1 MFRLLHFFLL
11 TSTAGLMALGILL
24 WYVHGHAVQQLVEY
38 AEVQNVT
45 LARSFANTIWPRF
58 STYIVSVSELPAAT
72 LRERQEVR
80 EIQGAVKAAS
90 AGLPILKVKIYN
102 LNGLTVFSSDPA
114 EIGQDKSGNQGFIRA
129 AKKGLPT
136 SALTYRN
143 RLNSFEGTVQNRDIV
158 ESYLPINGTD
168 GGTLGVFELYSDVT
182 PLLNRVNQSSNQ
194 LMFGLLFIFGA
205 LYAVLFLLV
214 RRADRTIK
222 RQYTNIAEKNEALE
236 KARNTLELRV
246 AERTRKLT
254 DEIAERERA
263 EENLHKLSQAVEQSP
278 AMTIITDPAGNIE
291 YVNSRFVAVTG
302 YTLEEVSGKNPNVL
316 KAGEVP
322 PDIYKE
328 LWKAISVGKEWRGE
342 FHNRK
347 KNGDLYWA
355 RTTISPVM
363 GGDGAVTHF
372 LGISE
377 DTTALKIAEQE
388 KRQQQSE
395 LAHAGRVITLGEMA
409 TSLAHELNQ
418 PLSIISGCAQMCKKA
433 LRSGNGATEA
443 LQDPVEQVL
452 EQAERANE
460 IIHSIRGFVK
470 KDTLKK
476 EDIDINDGIYK
487 ISDLLRSDAR
497 DHSVSVSF
505 DFARDF
511 PPVSAN
517 MLQIQQVI
525 LNLAHNGIEAMMES
539 KSNARHLTIKTAIL
553 PDKMVGISVH
563 DTGSG
568 IQSEQLEQIF
578 APFYTSKPDGL
589 GMGLSI
595 SHSIVEAHG
604 GKLWA
609 TSNEREGTY
618 FHISL
623 PAAHISEP
631 RENPDDA

>member
-1 MFRLLHFFLL
+1 MFRLLHFFLI
-11 TSTAGLMALGILL
+11 TSMAGLLALGVLL
-24 WYVHGHAVQQLVEY
+24 WFVHRHAVQQLVEY

-58 STYIVSVSELPAAT
+58 SKYISSVSELPEKT
-72 LRERQEVR
+72 LRTRQEVR
-80 EIQGAVKAAS
+80 EIRNAVKAAS

-102 LNGLTVFSSDPA
+102 LKGLTVFSSDPA
-114 EIGQDKSGNQGFIRA
+114 EIGQDKSGNQGFVRA
-129 AKKGLPT
+129 AIKGLPA

-158 ESYLPINGTD
+158 ESYLPIRGGD
-168 GGTLGVFELYSDVT
+168 GETLGVFELYSDVT
-182 PLLNRVNQSSNQ
+182 PLLNRVNRSTAQ
-194 LMFGLLFIFGA
+194 LMFGLLFLFGG

-214 RRADRTIK
+214 RRADQTIK
-222 RQYTNIAEKNEALE
+222 RQYTNIEEKNDALE
-236 KARNTLELRV
+236 KARNTLENRV

-263 EENLHKLSQAVEQSP
+263 EANLRKLSQAVEQSP
-278 AMTIITDPAGNIE
+278 AMTIITDPAGSIE

-302 YTLEEVSGKNPNVL
+302 YPLEEVLGKNPSVL
-316 KAGEVP
+316 NAGEVP

-363 GGDGAVTHF
+363 SGDGVVTHF

-377 DTTALKIAEQE
+377 DITALKIAEQE

-395 LAHAGRVITLGEMA
+395 LAHAGRVITMGEMA

-433 LRSGNGATEA
+433 LRSGNGATDSMR
-443 LQDPVEQVL
+443 DPVEQVL
-452 EQAERANE
+452 EQADRANE
-460 IIHSIRGFVK
+460 IIHGIRGFVK
-470 KDTLKK
+470 KDALKK
-476 EDIDINDGIYK
+476 EDIDINDAIYK
-487 ISDLLRSDAR
+487 ISDLLRSDSR
-497 DHSVSVSF
+497 DHSATVSF
-505 DFARDF
+505 DFASDF

-517 MLQIQQVI
+517 RLQIQQVI
-525 LNLAHNGIEAMMES
+525 LNLAHNGIEAMMDG
-539 KSNARHLTIKTAIL
+539 KSNQRHLTIKTAML
-553 PDKMVGISVH
+553 ADETVGISVH

-568 IQSEQLEQIF
+568 IEREKLKEIF
-578 APFYTSKPDGL
+578 SPFYTSKPDGI

-595 SHSIVEAHG
+595 SHAIVEAHG

-609 TSNEREGTY
+609 TSNKKEGTY

-623 PAAHISEP
+623 PAAPVSDPKEST
-631 RENPDDA
+631 DAQ